1 MGCVRVN
8 DLNCIN
14 CRLSVEVKTLN
25 LCVQS
30 NFAWN
35 SDAGGNLY
43 KQFGFE
49 TMSPSV
55 CCQIFSNLNVQD
67 ELMLFLMYV
76 MLVEIKLAAVFEL
89 WSDLLPAQILRVGG
103 LSKLW
108 HLNWLFAHAFMSSI
122 SCFTFFGR
130 CIGTSFHNGFK
141 LKLDLNP
148 GSTGTNC
155 VPELSFH

>member
-55 CCQIFSNLNVQD
+55 CCQIFFQ
-67 ELMLFLMYV
+67 
-76 MLVEIKLAAVFEL
+76 
-89 WSDLLPAQILRVGG
+89 
-103 LSKLW
+103 
-108 HLNWLFAHAFMSSI
+108 
-122 SCFTFFGR
+122 
-130 CIGTSFHNGFK
+130 FK
-141 LKLDLNP
+141 CTDRK
-148 GSTGTNC
+148 S
-155 VPELSFH
+155 VV